1 MNPEYS
7 QLLIDIQKKSNITV
21 KNTRDLKFLKEEIE
35 SLTHKVIGFNTLRR
49 IFGFLESRTPSVT
62 TLNTLANFLGFASF
76 SGYQHHKLNYE
87 EWYFQQSLNRIII
100 NEEIT
105 KKDFDLIN
113 YGLLNQHN
121 FVYLAYFIVYFI
133 EKKDLK
139 SVVSIFRDVNFNR
152 ASGTQLH
159 KFSQIISVR
168 LSVISEDDALEVY
181 EACIPIDS
189 FREYVALPYINYYHL
204 HLRYKKVLD
213 MIKDYSANSSD
224 LLFVECMEFYILFYI
239 QNKTE
244 LVAPIKP
251 KEFNEFYSVLKG
263 RYYGCCVLSEGKV
276 KSGLKKEILSEC
288 KNNKVS
294 HFLEE
299 IVPALLVVQD
309 YNFLTLL
316 FENYYE
322 DIFEFGVWSS
332 STTQSIYLVAL
343 AWLNCEKNEL
353 KIARKNL
360 EFVQISRVEISYEK
374 YIRLFYQFILLQ
386 LTFKEEDKK
395 ANKLASS
402 ELKSLVS
409 ETKFSKFQEI
419 SSSYL
424 L

>member
-168 LSVISEDDALEVY
+168 LSVISEKDALEVY

-204 HLRYKKVLD
+204 YSRYFRVLEL
-213 MIKDYSANSSD
+213 IEIHSANSSD
-224 LLFVECMEFYILFYI
+224 ILFVDCMKFYRDYYILKKS
-239 QNKTE
+239 N
-244 LVAPIKP
+244 LKP
-251 KEFNEFYSVLKG
+251 PKKPDGFSDLYSVLKG
-263 RYYGCCVLSEGKV
+263 RYYGSCILA
-276 KSGLKKEILSEC
+276 SGELDLKLKKEILNEC
-288 KNNKVS
+288 KNNRVS
-294 HFLEE
+294 YFLEE
-299 IVPALLVVQD
+299 VVPALLVIQEYD
-309 YNFLTLL
+309 FLTLL

-343 AWLNCEKNEL
+343 SWLNCEKNEL

>member
-168 LSVISEDDALEVY
+168 LSVISEKDALEVY

-204 HLRYKKVLD
+204 YSRYFRVLEL
-213 MIKDYSANSSD
+213 IEIHSANSSD
-224 LLFVECMEFYILFYI
+224 ILFVDCMKFYRDYYILKKS
-239 QNKTE
+239 N
-244 LVAPIKP
+244 LKP
-251 KEFNEFYSVLKG
+251 PKKPDGFSDLYSVLKG
-263 RYYGCCVLSEGKV
+263 RYYGSCILA
-276 KSGLKKEILSEC
+276 SGELDLKLKKEILNEC
-288 KNNKVS
+288 KNNRVS
-294 HFLEE
+294 YFLEE
-299 IVPALLVVQD
+299 VVPALLVIQEYD
-309 YNFLTLL
+309 FLTLL